1 MISSRISNAASRRS
15 ERSDDSGVPVNGNR
29 AAIFQQAFQLAASG
43 RADEADA
50 LVRQSA
56 AKPAKDAEGLCV
68 RGRIAMMSHRAGEAK
83 SLLEKSLKV
92 EPSVAAHLQLAQY
105 HLNMV
110 ENDAAVAA
118 CRAAITLDP
127 RNAAAR
133 IQTAAMLVE
142 LGRADEAADALAP
155 VLDRSDL
162 DAATA
167 RRTAITLASIEIQ
180 RRELDAAI
188 DRLRTAL
195 ASDPTPVE
203 QRGALDLLT
212 KALDRAGHHD
222 EAFAAAT
229 ERHRLDP
236 PSPSPETILADA
248 DRLIAANTRG
258 ALERLP
264 LGPMDQRPVFIA
276 GMPRSGTSLVDRI
289 IDAHP
294 LAAGVGERPILER
307 AAATIGTAKA
317 SELDAIGWTKLANR
331 TLADLASPVPP
342 DVTRIVDK
350 SLANDR
356 LLGLAW
362 RLLPGSRALHVIRDP
377 RDVAI
382 SCHLGQFNLAKHPWT
397 VSLAATA
404 AAWEASRRLMDHW
417 RRTIDLP
424 ILEVRYERLVRDPDQ
439 EFPRIVEFLGLEWD
453 ESCRRFHESGRPLRT
468 LSFDQ
473 VSRPLYTTSVGRH
486 AAYAD
491 HLVDVV
497 WPAYDV
503 DT

>member
-1 MISSRISNAASRRS
+1 
-15 ERSDDSGVPVNGNR
+15 
-29 AAIFQQAFQLAASG
+29 
-43 RADEADA
+43 
-50 LVRQSA
+50 
-56 AKPAKDAEGLCV
+56 
-68 RGRIAMMSHRAGEAK
+68 
-83 SLLEKSLKV
+83 
-92 EPSVAAHLQLAQY
+92 
-105 HLNMV
+105 
-110 ENDAAVAA
+110 
-118 CRAAITLDP
+118 
-127 RNAAAR
+127 
-133 IQTAAMLVE
+133 
-142 LGRADEAADALAP
+142 
-155 VLDRSDL
+155 VLDRADL
-162 DAATA
+162 DPATV
-167 RRTAITLASIEIQ
+167 RRTAITLATIEIQ

-188 DRLRTAL
+188 DRLRAVL
-195 ASDPTPVE
+195 AADPTPVE

-236 PSPSPETILADA
+236 PSPSPETILAAA

-424 ILEVRYERLVRDPDQ
+424 ILEVRYERLMRNPDH